1 MDDNNTRVVL
11 LKRFADEPILI
22 CLGVCFHDLKK
33 VMVKLLKKMGN
44 CIKNI
49 MEALQI
55 KHYLTTMEKKKR
67 IGQVSEDIH

>member
-1 MDDNNTRVVL
+1 MVGNNFQVASQ
-11 LKRFADEPILI
+11 KRFADEPILI

-33 VMVKLLKKMGN
+33 VMVKLLKKMEN
-44 CIKNI
+44 CIKSI
-49 MEALQI
+49 MEVRLT